1 MDKYKDEAC
10 QRPVISDSDDAQSVV
25 HTTLVAVEN
34 SIHNA
39 DLDEETGFSFTPL

>member
-10 QRPVISDSDDAQSVV
+10 QRPVVSDSGDAQSVV
-25 HTTLVAVEN
+25 HTTLIAVEN

-39 DLDEETGFSFTPL
+39 DVDEETGFSFTPS